1 LDRGVDTTTGN
12 EAEGVWKTYNDAVT
26 EGTTLSTRW
35 RIEVSMGGTS
45 ATGLVDGLLLGEA
58 CCMRDDAGAEP
69 FGNEHGVFVGSAAA
83 AAPGANC
90 LQATLSSSPSVILEA
105 EFFTASGDLTIGV
118 NDQVTLA
125 LTLSGIPRVAPNC
138 TIAGVA
144 SVPVA
149 ATRVSNDAGGTTDN
163 TAANSTWHCTRS
175 SLSEID
181 PDISYLIGLEQAPVD
196 PNNQRAPADVN
207 PCSVGVLT
215 RWVVDFTDAAG
226 YFVKGATS
234 ANFNVNQVC
243 FDYDKPDVTL
253 IVQGTTNNDPRFAKA
268 GDKVTLTVFLD
279 RPIDLPTRAL
289 LALADCTPTR
299 AGSAGVAFTCPLDVL
314 GTTPEG
320 PVELLVE
327 GMVATNG
334 AKLPTVNFT
343 YTNVWP
349 LVLVDTTD
357 PNLETPNVPVIVD
370 VTPPEVD
377 TLASHS
383 ETGPDEKQCSTCCK
397 LVVDIKT
404 NEAIQLPNVTVAG
417 VLVTASDVVGGDEVW
432 QATVELCDATIP
444 AGPIGVCVDMLDLA
458 GNSFSSCDPV
468 GPDEGDDELVDRV
481 YGDVVP
487 LRACLMS
494 NRAGFPGLGKA
505 GDTLS
510 LQLDTSGVVTIS
522 SVEIGPARYPADVTV
537 APYSGHVLD
546 ANGRAM
552 RWQADTG
559 VTAAWGDLDPV
570 PWSISF
576 VDPAGARTTLN
587 NITGCFSGDP
597 EKVVVDNTPPF
608 PLLLNV
614 TTDSP
619 WDPVVSNPY
628 EITLCVVASEPI
640 KAPTTVLTGFGPF
653 PDGAVVGGGD
663 TWCMG
668 PRVVLPGDSD
678 FVDQN
683 GCITFSVILTDLAG
697 NAGVASRRWWARTGL
712 LFARR
717 PGLP

>member
-1 LDRGVDTTTGN
+1 
-12 EAEGVWKTYNDAVT
+12 
-26 EGTTLSTRW
+26 
-35 RIEVSMGGTS
+35 
-45 ATGLVDGLLLGEA
+45 
-58 CCMRDDAGAEP
+58 
-69 FGNEHGVFVGSAAA
+69 
-83 AAPGANC
+83 
-90 LQATLSSSPSVILEA
+90 
-105 EFFTASGDLTIGV
+105 
-118 NDQVTLA
+118 
-125 LTLSGIPRVAPNC
+125 
-138 TIAGVA
+138 
-144 SVPVA
+144 
-149 ATRVSNDAGGTTDN
+149 
-163 TAANSTWHCTRS
+163 
-175 SLSEID
+175 
-181 PDISYLIGLEQAPVD
+181 
-196 PNNQRAPADVN
+196 
-207 PCSVGVLT
+207 
-215 RWVVDFTDAAG
+215 
-226 YFVKGATS
+226 
-234 ANFNVNQVC
+234 
-243 FDYDKPDVTL
+243 
-253 IVQGTTNNDPRFAKA
+253 
-268 GDKVTLTVFLD
+268 
-279 RPIDLPTRAL
+279 
-289 LALADCTPTR
+289 
-299 AGSAGVAFTCPLDVL
+299 
-314 GTTPEG
+314 
-320 PVELLVE
+320 
-327 GMVATNG
+327 MVATNG

-404 NEAIQLPNVTVAG
+404 NEAIQLPNVTVSG

-559 VTAAWGDLDPV
+559 VIAAWGDLDPV

-619 WDPVVSNPY
+619 WDPVASNPY

-697 NAGVASRRWWARTGL
+697 NAGVALTALVGQDGTSLCPTTRVTLDLIPPIFLWLNTEQINAKTMVFDAALNEPCEVFFVALPQGSAGTYFTEPQIQAHCLPIQGLTLFFYNHRAYRARGGFGDGREWRGRGVERQDRLRRLQCSLAVVSKRRHRDSANHGSRFIPRGSLRPVLHRGGPVRGDGNPGPFKKAIIPGRL
-712 LFARR
+712 DPRHLSKRR
-717 PGLP
+717 GGRRVRRRRGASADAAAYV